1 MKKFRIITSIPG
13 NKLSAYRAQV
23 KCKFI
28 WTFWMN
34 IGDWRWSP
42 SDCEND
48 IKNYKGEISNVFKEI
63 E

>member
-1 MKKFRIITSIPG
+1 
-13 NKLSAYRAQV
+13 
-23 KCKFI
+23 
-28 WTFWMN
+28 MN

-42 SDCEND
+42 SDCEKD